1 MLLEH
6 GHVIMGDEGSRRGR
20 VHHFCSS
27 LAVASVSHSSSRG
40 SSRQMRCH
48 SPLRTHQ
55 THEVGSICSN
65 LQAGGGGGGKGG
77 EGEGEREG
85 EREGRGRGRGRG
97 KGDIK
102 TIPVSITWAVKAN
115 VSTPLCTVTYHHLH
129 LQSPHCHM
137 QCVH

>member
-6 GHVIMGDEGSRRGR
+6 GHVITGDEGSRRGCA
-20 VHHFCSS
+20 HHWLVCSS

-65 LQAGGGGGGKGG
+65 LQAG
-77 EGEGEREG
+77 EGEGKREG
-85 EREGRGRGRGRG
+85 EGRGRGRGSGGVGEGGGGAEGVDGEGRG
-97 KGDIK
+97 RGGGGVGEGRGYQNN
-102 TIPVSITWAVKAN
+102 TSV
-115 VSTPLCTVTYHHLH
+115 HHMG
-129 LQSPHCHM
+129 SES
-137 QCVH
+137 QC